1 MTQFENLKDTMLIR
15 DRVYDAL
22 RREILSG
29 GFAPGET
36 LNILGLSKQMG
47 VSCAPVREALNM
59 LNKDGLVDLMPYKKA
74 SVAMGTDADY
84 KAAFDLRLML
94 EPYALLQSI
103 DMIPGSEIRA
113 MELMKKVGIPN
124 AENRFDDYPF
134 QYSGGMRQ
142 RIVIAI
148 ALSCQPKILICDEP
162 TTALDVTIQ
171 AQILKLIKDL
181 QKEFGYTIVFITH
194 DLGVVANIADRVAV
208 LYAGQIV
215 ELGTVEDVFY
225 DPRHPYTW
233 AMLSSLPQL
242 AQRNTELYSITG
254 TPPSLYNKIVG
265 DPFAPRN
272 PYCLKIDTLQDA
284 PMFKVSDTHYAKTW
298 LLDPR
303 APKIEKPEII
313 CNLHEKLVEAFNI

>member
-1 MTQFENLKDTMLIR
+1 MLGKMYNNRIINSGKNVRRYNPVTQFENLKDTMLIR

-113 MELMKKVGIPN
+113 MELMLQEDCQQVESVPDFYASDN
-124 AENRFDDYPF
+124 AFHQMLYHHTNSKLLTSTLDNIRTYTMRYFARRFD
-134 QYSGGMRQ
+134 M
-142 RIVIAI
+142 V
-148 ALSCQPKILICDEP
+148 
-162 TTALDVTIQ
+162 
-171 AQILKLIKDL
+171 
-181 QKEFGYTIVFITH
+181 
-194 DLGVVANIADRVAV
+194 
-208 LYAGQIV
+208 
-215 ELGTVEDVFY
+215 
-225 DPRHPYTW
+225 
-233 AMLSSLPQL
+233 
-242 AQRNTELYSITG
+242 
-254 TPPSLYNKIVG
+254 
-265 DPFAPRN
+265 
-272 PYCLKIDTLQDA
+272 
-284 PMFKVSDTHYAKTW
+284 
-298 LLDPR
+298 
-303 APKIEKPEII
+303 
-313 CNLHEKLVEAFNI
+313 VEAKRKHYMDKTYDQIRTIRDEFREHYEILQAVKQRDGRRAAELLREHISLNSTYMGESNS

>member
-1 MTQFENLKDTMLIR
+1 MLGKMYNNGIINSGKNVRRYNPVTQFENLKDTMLIR

-113 MELMKKVGIPN
+113 MELHRSCKPGNSYDACLV
-124 AENRFDDYPF
+124 ADFD
-134 QYSGGMRQ
+134 SLE
-142 RIVIAI
+142 
-148 ALSCQPKILICDEP
+148 ALSRYK
-162 TTALDVTIQ
+162 
-171 AQILKLIKDL
+171 
-181 QKEFGYTIVFITH
+181 
-194 DLGVVANIADRVAV
+194 N
-208 LYAGQIV
+208 
-215 ELGTVEDVFY
+215 
-225 DPRHPYTW
+225 DPRHV
-233 AMLSSLPQL
+233 AVSQL
-242 AQRNTELYSITG
+242 CKSIRESRGAIDYEL
-254 TPPSLYNKIVG
+254 
-265 DPFAPRN
+265 
-272 PYCLKIDTLQDA
+272 
-284 PMFKVSDTHYAKTW
+284 
-298 LLDPR
+298 
-303 APKIEKPEII
+303 
-313 CNLHEKLVEAFNI
+313 